1 MRSPDRGPENP
12 VRWRSRLSSS
22 SQPGGAGMST
32 EPPAVS
38 RHSNGNKSVNAST
51 PENRVSEK
59 DVPTTEE
66 RIDDKMRE
74 FAMAYPIREGLPVA
88 SDDDT
93 EIRADYAEIEWEEW
107 RENQPDAPRFEVQ
120 PAATGQDIVDVS
132 ARSWGESVRRLLE
145 KFAKT
150 EKTTVNL
157 EKADWRSPAEHETF
171 EIEAQNRWF
180 GEYQKK
186 YNAQIDAWL
195 RELVGGE
202 RPSGGETA
210 ATFDDPRIALITR
223 SASSKPNGE
232 RVSPVEHANQ
242 LQDSWEPTYHAMR
255 NTLRSLG
262 HDLGDGWQYI
272 RVVEPHTGKR
282 GNRRGVNACYPHEHV
297 VLVVDGDVTADDLRP
312 IIDKHVEACEWAGE
326 SAHGDD
332 AIEVREPDELNDVAS
347 YVSDYCSIEPVG
359 LWEREPS
366 YLGFAAAMDAG
377 NMRTFSRSEAA
388 RRAAKA
394 DACRQRAESD
404 KADQEADH
412 GEHVHRKPSGEV
424 VCSECGCSHDIAQDS
439 TLTAHR
445 TGQVATD
452 GDGQAGRLRQQWT
465 DADAAAAVGEGPSD
479 RQQRKQ
485 VEAELERMP
494 GASATEIVG
503 RLGLPPDACEF
514 VDEVRAGVEHGRLV
528 SFDDSVPEWRV
539 KSVTID
545 GEERMAS
552 AGNGIE
558 MVALMG
564 ESGPWRSPHTG
575 GRECPACASESVV
588 SAREAQSV
596 YHHSTD
602 AAYWCADCGKEL
614 AAMDGPAEPPEYRGV
629 ADD

>member
-1 MRSPDRGPENP
+1 
-12 VRWRSRLSSS
+12 
-22 SQPGGAGMST
+22 MST

-38 RHSNGNKSVNAST
+38 RHSNGNKSVNASA
-51 PENRVSEK
+51 PENRVSE
-59 DVPTTEE
+59 DDGPTTEE
-66 RIDDKMRE
+66 RIADKMRE

-88 SDDDT
+88 SDDGT
-93 EIRADYAEIEWEEW
+93 EIRADYAEIEYEEW
-107 RENQPDAPRFEVQ
+107 TENQPDTPEFEIV
-120 PAATGQDIVDVS
+120 PAARGEDVVDAS

-145 KFAKT
+145 KFART
-150 EKTTVNL
+150 EATTVNL
-157 EKADWRSPAEHETF
+157 EKADWRNPAEHETF
-171 EIEAQNRWF
+171 SIEAQNRWF
-180 GEYQKK
+180 ADYQKK

-195 RELVGGE
+195 RELAGGE
-202 RPSGGETA
+202 RPSGGQTA
-210 ATFDDPRIALITR
+210 ATFDDPSIALITR
-223 SASSKPNGE
+223 SASSKPDGD

-242 LQDSWEPTYHAMR
+242 LQASWEPTYHTLR

-262 HDLGDGWQYI
+262 HDLGDDWQYI

-282 GNRRGVNACYPHEHV
+282 GNRRGVNACYPHEHI
-297 VLVVDGDVTADDLRP
+297 VLVVDGDVSAADLRP

-332 AIEVREPDELNDVAS
+332 AIEVREPDELNDVAA

-359 LWEREPS
+359 LWEREPA

-388 RRAAKA
+388 RKAAKA

-404 KADQEADH
+404 KAEQEADH
-412 GEHVHRKPSGEV
+412 GEHVRRKPSGEV
-424 VCSECGCSHDIAQDS
+424 VCSECGCSHDIQQDT

-452 GDGQAGRLRQQWT
+452 GGPSLQLRQQWS
-465 DADAAAAVGEGPSD
+465 DADAATAVGVGPSD
-479 RQQRKQ
+479 RQRRER
-485 VEAELERMP
+485 VEAALERTP
-494 GASATEIVG
+494 NASAAEIAG
-503 RLGLPPDACEF
+503 RLGLPPDAREF
-514 VDEVRAGVEHGRLV
+514 VEEVRAGVEHGRLV

-564 ESGPWRSPHTG
+564 ESGPWRPPHTG
-575 GRECPACASESVV
+575 GRECPACGSESVV
-588 SAREAQSV
+588 SAREARTV
-596 YHHSTD
+596 YHHDTD
-602 AAYWCADCGKEL
+602 AAYWCSDCGREL
-614 AAMDGPAEPPEYRGV
+614 APVDAPAEPPEYQGA